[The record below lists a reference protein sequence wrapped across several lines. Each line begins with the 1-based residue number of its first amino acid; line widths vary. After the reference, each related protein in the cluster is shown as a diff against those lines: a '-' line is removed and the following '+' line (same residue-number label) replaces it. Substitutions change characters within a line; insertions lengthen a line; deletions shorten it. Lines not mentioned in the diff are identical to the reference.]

1 MPGSRTLDVSVR
13 SARVQV
19 GLSQAELALQ
29 VGVTRQEISAIETGK
44 TAPTVGIALR
54 LARVLGR
61 QVDEL
66 FHLVD
71 ELPSVSAELIG
82 DEVLPAD
89 SPIRVQ
95 VAEIGG
101 RRIARPL
108 AGAAGAVL
116 TLPRSNGFIRPGS
129 AFRGSPVVSLL
140 TDPGQLSRTVVAV
153 GCDPAMGILA
163 DHMRRRHPS
172 IDLAWYG
179 GNSLAA
185 LEAVGRGEAPVAG
198 THLHDQ
204 HSGEYNLPFAVRLLG
219 RDVRLVTFAVWE
231 QGLMLAPNNPKGIH
245 EVGDLARADV
255 RLANREPG
263 SGARAL
269 LDAELA
275 KAGLEA
281 DRIVG
286 YGAVVRSHLAAAEA
300 VAAGLADAA
309 VGVRAAAKALGLD
322 FVSLARERYDLAI
335 PARYLDLSPVQAML
349 ETLTSRLLRLEVEAL
364 GGYDVSPMGNLVAS
378 AA

>member
-1 MPGSRTLDVSVR
+1 
-13 SARVQV
+13 
-19 GLSQAELALQ
+19 
-29 VGVTRQEISAIETGK
+29 
-44 TAPTVGIALR
+44 
-54 LARVLGR
+54 
-61 QVDEL
+61 
-66 FHLVD
+66 
-71 ELPSVSAELIG
+71 
-82 DEVLPAD
+82 
-89 SPIRVQ
+89 
-95 VAEIGG
+95 
-101 RRIARPL
+101 
-108 AGAAGAVL
+108 
-116 TLPRSNGFIRPGS
+116 
-129 AFRGSPVVSLL
+129 VVSLL

-163 DHMRRRHPS
+163 DHIRRRHPS

-179 GNSLAA
+179 GNSLTA
-185 LEAVGRGEAPVAG
+185 LEAVSRGEAHLAG

-204 HSGEYNLPFAVRLLG
+204 HSGEFNLPFAVQLLG
-219 RDVRLVTFAVWE
+219 HDVRLVTFAVWE

-309 VGVRAAAKALGLD
+309 VGVRAAAQALGLD